1 MNRKKTTNKL
11 TPNCTS
17 CRVYEGT
24 LGNVVGTSGLK
35 EMAKGRLG
43 HWEPG
48 AGSAASYDWVTKE
61 FSKAPPPITPCAEG
75 C

>member
-17 CRVYEGT
+17 YNRVYEGT

-43 HWEPG
+43 TRNQGLAQLPLTIG
-48 AGSAASYDWVTKE
+48 
-61 FSKAPPPITPCAEG
+61 
-75 C
+75 